1 MKLPE
6 KLVEK
11 LTHRKESNSL
21 RALGERHQY
30 VDFSSNDYLGLAAS
44 ENIYYKANEKL
55 KSIELK
61 NGATGSR
68 LLSGN
73 HELYGEAEAVIAG
86 YHEEETA
93 LLFNSGY
100 TANLGFFSAVP
111 QRGDV
116 ILYDE
121 LIHASIRDGIGMSHA
136 RGYKYKHNNL
146 SDLDELLKRHA
157 HQKGSSVYVVTESVF
172 SMDGDQPDL
181 NTMIALIAR
190 YNAYLIVDEAHSLG
204 VTPKISFNE
213 GDVFARIIT
222 FGKGLGCHG
231 AAILG
236 SETLKS
242 YLVNFSRSFIY
253 TTGLPPHAVATII
266 AAYEDLK
273 TTNETA
279 KLQQNIAIFKTQL
292 EILGLKELFI
302 QSTTAIQCCVIKGND
317 RVKEV
322 ARQMQEQG
330 FDVKPILSPTVA
342 QGEERLRFC
351 LHSTNSEKEIIEV
364 LTVLATFV
372 NQLFNTNS

>member
-21 RALGERHQY
+21 RTLGKVHQCI
-30 VDFSSNDYLGLAAS
+30 DFSSNDYLGFATS
-44 ENIYYKANEKL
+44 NGIYNKANEKL
-55 KSIELK
+55 KSMALK

-73 HELYGEAEAVIAG
+73 HELYGEAESVIAN
-86 YHEEETA
+86 YHQEDAA

-100 TANLGFFSAVP
+100 IANLGFFAAVP
-111 QRGDV
+111 QRGDI

-157 HQKGSSVYVVTESVF
+157 NQKGSSVFVVTESVF

-181 NTMIALIAR
+181 DTLIALVAR
-190 YNAYLIVDEAHSLG
+190 FNAYLVVDEAHSLG
-204 VTPKISFNE
+204 VVPEIKYNE
-213 GDVFARIIT
+213 GKVFARIIT

-231 AAILG
+231 AAVLG
-236 SETLKS
+236 SEALKS

-253 TTGLPPHAVATII
+253 TTGLPPHAIATII
-266 AAYEDLK
+266 AAYEELK
-273 TTNETA
+273 TTTETT
-279 KLQQNIAIFKTQL
+279 KLQQNIETFKAQLEQL
-292 EILGLKELFI
+292 EIKELFI
-302 QSTTAIQCCVIKGND
+302 QSATAIQCCVIKGNK

-351 LHSTNSEKEIIEV
+351 LHSTNSEKEIVEV